1 MRKWLVGIAAL
12 VAACLWAAEPEKVDL
27 GMLHRIKTEAFG
39 ANSRVMDT
47 LFYLTDV
54 YGPRLT
60 GSPNIKD
67 AGDWSVKK
75 MKDWGLANVKMEA

>member
-12 VAACLWAAEPEKVDL
+12 AAARLWAAEPEKVDL

-60 GSPNIKD
+60 GSPISRTP
-67 AGDWSVKK
+67 AT
-75 MKDWGLANVKMEA
+75 GLSKR

>member
-12 VAACLWAAEPEKVDL
+12 AAACLWAAEPEKVDL

-47 LFYLTDV
+47 LFYL
-54 YGPRLT
+54 GNCPR
-60 GSPNIKD
+60 PR
-67 AGDWSVKK
+67 
-75 MKDWGLANVKMEA
+75 